1 MLTLYSAAAARA
13 PDATL
18 TQNADFPNEAIAIKT
33 CGGKYVKIKY
43 IGTSNFLEVANA
55 IAFEG
60 YSLQS
65 LVKKEQVS
73 VDATIGFVNIRFLQI
88 DNSF

>member
-1 MLTLYSAAAARA
+1 MTKHMY
-13 PDATL
+13 
-18 TQNADFPNEAIAIKT
+18 EALAIKT
-33 CGGKYVKIKY
+33 CGRKYAKIKY

-55 IAFEG
+55 ISFEG

-73 VDATIGFVNIRFLQI
+73 ADVTTGFVNIQFLPM
-88 DNSF
+88 DNLY

>member
-1 MLTLYSAAAARA
+1 MTKHMY
-13 PDATL
+13 
-18 TQNADFPNEAIAIKT
+18 EAIAIKT
-33 CGGKYVKIKY
+33 CGGNYVKIKY

-55 IAFEG
+55 IAFQG

-73 VDATIGFVNIRFLQI
+73 ADATIGFVNIRFLQI

>member
-1 MLTLYSAAAARA
+1 MTKHMY
-13 PDATL
+13 
-18 TQNADFPNEAIAIKT
+18 EAIAIKT